1 MNYLNFTL
9 WRLEDDRQE
18 DGRGP
23 QIDKVQFNTDEGF
36 SPIDGD
42 TLND

>member
-9 WRLEDDRQE
+9 WRLADDRQE
-18 DGRGP
+18 DGNWP

-36 SPIDGD
+36 SLINGD